1 MVVLLPQ
8 GFHSLKK
15 NFAKLNHDEKL
26 TISVIYLCF
35 PWLSFDALGLFYESR
50 LVARDGIG
58 EQQQW

>member
-35 PWLSFDALGLFYESR
+35 PWLSFGCPWSFL
-50 LVARDGIG
+50 
-58 EQQQW
+58 